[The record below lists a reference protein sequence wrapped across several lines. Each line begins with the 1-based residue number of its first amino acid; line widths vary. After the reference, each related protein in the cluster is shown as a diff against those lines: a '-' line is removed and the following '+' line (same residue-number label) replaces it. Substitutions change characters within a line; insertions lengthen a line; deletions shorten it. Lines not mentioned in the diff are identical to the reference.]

1 MGKTREL
8 TEAEQAALDESW
20 SEVGESIAAAIVDG
34 GRNLRWAWDLLGPLG
49 LYKRWM
55 LDAWIERYEQEHP
68 RPPAAPKKRGRKP
81 TGAKKTRS
89 RDSVFTKREQINQA
103 LKLLQK
109 QIYG

>member
-8 TEAEQAALDESW
+8 TEEERLALDESW
-20 SEVGESIAAAIVDG
+20 QEVGESIAAAVVDG
-34 GRNLRWAWDLLGPLG
+34 GRNLRWAWEIIGPLG

-55 LDAWIERYEQEHP
+55 LDAWIERYEKEHP
-68 RPPAAPKKRGRKP
+68 KPKQPPKKPGRKP
-81 TGAKKTRS
+81 TGAKRTRS
-89 RDSVFTKREQINQA
+89 KDSIFTKREQIHQA